1 MLAERQ
7 LSQGKFAT
15 AHVFSQDY
23 YIQINFL
30 LCRDI
35 DKIAL
40 TIHELLKNSYQQ
52 TEIDLFV
59 ARAMLEFYSRTDN
72 FELPKKLRK

>member
-1 MLAERQ
+1 
-7 LSQGKFAT
+7 
-15 AHVFSQDY
+15 
-23 YIQINFL
+23 

-40 TIHELLKNSYQQ
+40 TINELLKNSYQK

-72 FELPKKLRK
+72 FDLPKKLRR